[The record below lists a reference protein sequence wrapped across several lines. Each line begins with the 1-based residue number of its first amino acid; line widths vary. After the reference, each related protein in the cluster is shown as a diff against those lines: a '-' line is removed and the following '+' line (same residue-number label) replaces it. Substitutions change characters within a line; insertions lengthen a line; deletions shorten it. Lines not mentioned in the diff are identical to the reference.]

1 MEENTNKHPERI
13 LLVENDG
20 LNVDVIS
27 KYLSKEYAFDVARNA
42 REAEQLLSSNTYDL
56 VLLDIHLGDGVGGLG
71 LLKIIRASEKTK
83 DMLVIAITAFAAL
96 EQREHFIQAGC
107 DDYMAKPFYR
117 KDLLTVIRKNLDSR
131 NADVN

>member
-1 MEENTNKHPERI
+1 MEEITTKNPERL
-13 LLVENDG
+13 LLVENDS

-27 KYLSKEYAFDVARNA
+27 KYLHKEYSFDVARNA
-42 REAEQLLSSNTYDL
+42 KEAEQLLSSNTYDL

-71 LLKIIRASEKTK
+71 LLKIIRSSEKTK
-83 DMLVIAITAFAAL
+83 GVLVIAITAFAAL

-117 KDLLTVIRKNLDSR
+117 KDLLTVVRKNLDNR
-131 NADVN
+131 H